1 MSTDTPPETPSDTAP
16 STSGSTPEGLP
27 RASVKLAIWPGVVWA
42 IPIAAL
48 LIVGYLGLRA
58 FANQGF
64 DVTVTFPSAAGAR
77 PGDTKVVY
85 KGIEVGH
92 VTRVSLNRDA
102 HRVDVRLHLD
112 NTLKPVIGSTT
123 KFWLVGA
130 NPSFSDLNSLKAAVS
145 GLSIGVAPG
154 PGAKSHRFVGLDQD
168 PIIDPGTPGRSFW
181 LDINMVATVRRGA
194 GITYHGDEVGKVM
207 EVTPT
212 GPRSFRAQIFLRA
225 PFDQYLKPSSYFW
238 QANPVQI
245 SLGSDGLTGQFNPNA
260 AFSGGIAFDTP
271 VDDMD
276 EPASPTGAHYDL
288 FSSQSSAQ
296 QGADGPP
303 VFYNTVF
310 TGAAGALQVG
320 APVLLKGSRVGFV
333 ESVGLIFDP
342 DTAAVTN
349 PVVFAIYPQRLHVKG
364 TDARTLAT
372 EQDWRPVA
380 DRAMSSLVRHGYRPN
395 ISQDPPIIGA
405 RNLVLDKVAG
415 VGRGDI
421 AYGNPDAIDGYPLVP
436 AASGSEAGSLSDK
449 ADALLTKLN
458 AIPIEA
464 IGNDVRQ
471 VTTRLKTLVSSP
483 KIDDSIDHL
492 NRTLQSVDDITSDV
506 KPKIGPLI
514 DKLNQT
520 ADQLQQTA
528 TAANGV
534 MTGTGGPQ
542 DANLPAA
549 IKQVTDAARSVRSL
563 ADYLERHPE
572 AIIKGKVKE

>member
-1 MSTDTPPETPSDTAP
+1 VSSDRPPDAPSETAP
-16 STSGSTPEGLP
+16 IEKPGAAARLRQA
-27 RASVKLAIWPGVVWA
+27 RAKLAMWPGVVWA
-42 IPIAAL
+42 IPVAAL
-48 LIVGYLGLRA
+48 LIVVYLGLGA
-58 FANQGF
+58 LANQGF
-64 DVTVTFPSAAGAR
+64 DVIVTFPSAAGAR
-77 PGDTKVVY
+77 PDDTKVVY
-85 KGIEVGH
+85 KGVEVGH
-92 VTRVSLNRDA
+92 VTRVSLNPDA
-102 HRVDVRLHLD
+102 RRVDLKLHLD
-112 NTLKPVIGSTT
+112 NTLRPVIGGSTR
-123 KFWLVGA
+123 FWLIGA

-154 PGAKSHRFVGLDQD
+154 PGARTHRFVGLDQD
-168 PIIDPGTPGRSFW
+168 PIVDPGTPGRSFW
-181 LDINMVATVRRGA
+181 LDINLVSAVRRGA
-194 GITYHGDEVGKVM
+194 NISYHGDDVGR
-207 EVTPT
+207 VTDVQAT

-245 SLGSDGLTGQFNPNA
+245 SLGSDGITGQFSPSA

-276 EPASPTGAHYDL
+276 EPPSPTGAHFDL
-288 FSSQSSAQ
+288 FTSQSSAQ

-303 VFYNTVF
+303 VFYTTTF
-310 TGAAGALQVG
+310 SGAAGELQVG
-320 APVLLKGSRVGFV
+320 APVLLKGSRIGFV
-333 ESVGLIFDP
+333 ESVGVTFDP

-349 PVVFAIYPQRLHVKG
+349 PVVFAVFPQRLHVKG
-364 TDARTLAT
+364 IDPAVIAPT
-372 EQDWRPVA
+372 EDGWRPVA
-380 DRAMSSLVRHGYRPN
+380 DRAVSSLVRHGYRAN
-395 ISQDPPIIGA
+395 ISQNPPIIGA
-405 RNLVLDKVAG
+405 HNLVFDKITG
-415 VGRGDI
+415 PGRADI
-421 AYGNPDAIDGYPLVP
+421 AHTGGYPSVP
-436 AASGSEAGSLSDK
+436 AATGSDAGSLSDK

-458 AIPIEA
+458 AVPIEA

-471 VTTRLKTLVSSP
+471 ITLRLKTLVSSP

-492 NRTLQSVDDITSDV
+492 NQTLKSVDDITADV

-549 IKQVTDAARSVRSL
+549 IKQVTDAARSVRGL